1 MAVFIGLRIWTYYM
15 PPYLPVLHEGTR
27 IFYIEAARQIA
38 EATSKS
44 NVSAKTDVRF
54 R

>member
-1 MAVFIGLRIWTYYM
+1 MDQKRSCYHGGQHFFMKHV
-15 PPYLPVLHEGTR
+15 
-27 IFYIEAARQIA
+27 EAARQIA

-44 NVSAKTDVRF
+44 NVSAKTDARF